1 MFVFFGTPPYSSSVI
16 MNSSSVYVVIATT
29 NISLISW
36 MSPGSLLWLY
46 ILSPISIKLWNTL
59 RLLRSASFPINTVS
73 TYCKTASLNASWD
86 NSAENAL
93 NLPLNW
99 FYLLRLHWLV
109 HITSLSNDCTFL
121 ILLILAD
128 LYLYKKPLPIL

>member
-16 MNSSSVYVVIATT
+16 MNSSSVYVVTAAT

-46 ILSPISIKLWNTL
+46 ILSPISIKLWNTI

-73 TYCKTASLNASWD
+73 TYCKTTSLNASWK

-93 NLPLNW
+93 NIPLGW
-99 FYLLRLHWLV
+99 FYLLCLHWLV
-109 HITSLSNDCTFL
+109 HLTSLSNDCTFL